1 MSAVLTPSFIH
12 NQPYGGMVPN
22 GGTFPFVNAMQN
34 TERDIEGTNFQFKIL
49 TDPYDIDEAMR
60 LRYEIFCEKMG
71 VADTSE
77 NNSKKDSDDF
87 DPHSLHTAVTEDD
100 RIIAYARLV
109 LPCDEFPIEQRSGFL
124 PNIFDRNNTIEVSRG
139 FVVKDKCGPGNVFWH
154 LSKCIYS
161 LCQKDE
167 LDAILSFSTTVVRNG
182 YKKRG
187 MPFRYIGEPVDFHGF
202 TCHPLIIDIDQHKT
216 PNFLLN

>member
-1 MSAVLTPSFIH
+1 M
-12 NQPYGGMVPN
+12 
-22 GGTFPFVNAMQN
+22 
-34 TERDIEGTNFQFKIL
+34 
-49 TDPYDIDEAMR
+49 
-60 LRYEIFCEKMG
+60 
-71 VADTSE
+71 ADTSE
-77 NNSKKDSDDF
+77 NHGGKDSDDF
-87 DPHSLHTAVTEDD
+87 DSHSLHTAVTEDD
-100 RIIAYARLV
+100 RIIAYARLI

-124 PNIFDRNNTIEVSRG
+124 PSIFDRNNTIEVSRG

-182 YKKRG
+182 YRKRG
-187 MPFRYIGEPVDFHGF
+187 MPFRYVGEPVDFHGF
-202 TCHPLIIDIDQHKT
+202 TCHPLIIDIDQHRT